1 MALNEQTRVSSNKG
15 TIGAK
20 AARYDGILPF
30 LTNNDPDST
39 LTNVNAIVI
48 DRHHFDGQSS
58 PKMLKPTEHSTDTES
73 IQLEESKNQKPSKK
87 VATKKIPHEI
97 PSSTAAANPIVP
109 NMSFLTVKQTAER
122 FPIFT
127 EAAIRD
133 LIFQAEGYA
142 KYPDSRKRSSGFL
155 KVIIRIPG
163 QRRILICEQALID
176 WIRTGRHE

>member
-1 MALNEQTRVSSNKG
+1 MSLNEQSRVSSNKG

-20 AARYDGILPF
+20 TAKF
-30 LTNNDPDST
+30 LSNLSDIDPNSTSTNAH
-39 LTNVNAIVI
+39 AIAM
-48 DRHHFDGQSS
+48 DRHHFEGQSS
-58 PKMLKPTEHSTDTES
+58 PQISAPKEHCYRAEQ
-73 IQLEESKNQKPSKK
+73 IQPEESKNQIYSKK
-87 VATKKIPHEI
+87 VAKRKAPREI
-97 PSSTAAANPIVP
+97 SSCTNGANPIAP